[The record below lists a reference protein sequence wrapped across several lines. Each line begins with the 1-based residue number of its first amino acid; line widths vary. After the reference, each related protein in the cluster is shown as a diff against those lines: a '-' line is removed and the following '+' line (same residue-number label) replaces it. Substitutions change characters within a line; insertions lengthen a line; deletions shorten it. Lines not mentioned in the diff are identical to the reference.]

1 MNLSRLWVN
10 LEVCKT
16 SCQTFLIITPLVGD
30 KGSQNGAL
38 RRPPFHPF
46 PAPASLYRLNNDHIS
61 I

>member
-1 MNLSRLWVN
+1 MN

-16 SCQTFLIITPLVGD
+16 SCQTFFIITPLVGD